1 MMIILGPG
9 DISRLSPQCRAEI
22 QRLVFEQNDDSTE
35 FPPEDAI
42 FFEMSAEDAPHFYTS
57 EPDSEGRAGKR
68 VIGISTL
75 HAKALIANISERSLE
90 TLTLFAEGNPIELD
104 QLVGPE
110 RPYENLTDLKRSF
123 VGAVTRRLR
132 TVTKNRQAALF
143 LQKSLTNADGNVVPA
158 ISIRAETTDAL
169 REALGLPHRVQE

>member
-22 QRLVFEQNDDSTE
+22 QQLVFEQNDDSTE
-35 FPPEDAI
+35 FPPDDAI
-42 FFEMSAEDAPHFYTS
+42 FFEVPAEDTPHFYSS
-57 EPDSEGRAGKR
+57 ELDSEGHAGKR
-68 VIGISTL
+68 VIGISPSD
-75 HAKALIANISERSLE
+75 AKAIIANISERSLK
-90 TLTLFAEGNPIELD
+90 TLTLFADGNPIELD
-104 QLVGPE
+104 QLVGPD

-158 ISIRAETTDAL
+158 ISIRSETTDAL
-169 REALGLPHRVQE
+169 RDALGLTRRAQE